1 MKKIEMKFD
10 WDDVLI
16 PAEVITDIVHRKDV
30 NIFDNNG
37 YLPLFTAPMDTVIN
51 KENLHIFEE
60 NKIIPILPRT
70 EKIDNYDNWFSVG
83 LKDFEDI
90 INESPICKMK
100 VLLDVANGHMSQ
112 VLELTKRAKE
122 KFGDNMTLMVGNIA
136 NPKTYEVL
144 SNAGA
149 DYIRCGVGNGGGCWI
164 AGSKIK
170 TDSGYKNIED
180 INTDDIVLTHTGEYK
195 NVILTHELNYYDDLI
210 DINGEISTKE
220 HEYYVISKND
230 SHLVNI
236 DNYQEYAI
244 WIKAEDLSE
253 QYLLLKL
260 EDISYIKMNL
270 IEINKKEIKN
280 EQGIRVYDITVKD
293 NHSYTVNNIIV
304 HNCLTTEQSGIGYPM
319 ASLISE
325 IYEISCTLKTPAKI
339 VADGGF
345 KKYADIIK
353 ALALGA
359 DYVMIGSIFNKAL
372 ESCGDTFREIKVHNS
387 WSEPGELV
395 NQYNIDIKNMFKN
408 GTNFYKKFRGMST
421 KDVQKSLGNTELKT
435 SEGISK
441 INKVEYTLD
450 GWVENFSH
458 YLRNNMSY
466 TNCFDL
472 NEYIGKVEYVMITP
486 NAFKRFNK

>member
-1 MKKIEMKFD
+1 MKFD
-10 WDDVLI
+10 WDDILI
-16 PAEVITDIVHRKDV
+16 PADVITDIVHRKDV

-90 INESPICKMK
+90 INESPICTMK

-112 VLELTKRAKE
+112 VLDLTKRAKE

-149 DYIRCGVGNGGGCWI
+149 DYIRCGVGNGGGC
-164 AGSKIK
+164 
-170 TDSGYKNIED
+170 
-180 INTDDIVLTHTGEYK
+180 
-195 NVILTHELNYYDDLI
+195 
-210 DINGEISTKE
+210 
-220 HEYYVISKND
+220 
-230 SHLVNI
+230 
-236 DNYQEYAI
+236 
-244 WIKAEDLSE
+244 
-253 QYLLLKL
+253 
-260 EDISYIKMNL
+260 
-270 IEINKKEIKN
+270 
-280 EQGIRVYDITVKD
+280 
-293 NHSYTVNNIIV
+293 
-304 HNCLTTEQSGIGYPM
+304 LTTEQSGIGYPM

-325 IYEISCTLKTPAKI
+325 IYEISCTLLNPAKI

-450 GWVENFSH
+450 GWVDNFSH

-466 TNCFDL
+466 TNCFEL